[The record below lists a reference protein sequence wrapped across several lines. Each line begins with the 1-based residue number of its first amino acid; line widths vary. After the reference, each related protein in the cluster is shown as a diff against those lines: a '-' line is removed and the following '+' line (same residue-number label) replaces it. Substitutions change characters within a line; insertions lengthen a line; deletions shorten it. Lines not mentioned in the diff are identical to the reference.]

1 MSGPF
6 TVRAYAPEDAERVA
20 AFHRLVFG
28 SEMTAEHYHW
38 KLGRPTWDLGVAS
51 SFLAEKDD
59 QLVGHY
65 AGTTTTLRL
74 DGHDVPAIHISDT
87 MTHPDFRR
95 QGVLSLLAPEAHRRW
110 TEAGVGVAY
119 GMPTKSWGTRGRFIG
134 FEEGFPM
141 GWRRLFLAPMTWVT
155 RKDTVFSSVFDAPVR
170 SWRGW
175 QARQRGDIEAVPC
188 SWDGDT
194 RTVLDRLWAQE
205 CEGVAF
211 SVVRDAAWIHQRYIE
226 ASHVPH
232 TLWLAGSAEQPAGY
246 AVTLVHR
253 WKDARVV
260 LIADLFAGAQ
270 NTRIQDALIRAIVR
284 AALKDQSAEVRAV
297 SGEHTWF
304 DAALRR
310 HGFIDGRGAYEQ
322 QLVQLAQPLPPS
334 WAQGERWHL
343 TAGDFDFV

>member
-51 SFLAEKDD
+51 SFLAEKDG

-95 QGVLSLLAPEAHRRW
+95 QGVLSLLGREAHRRW
-110 TEAGVGVAY
+110 ADAGVAVGY
-119 GMPTKSWGTRGRFIG
+119 GLPTKTWGTRGRFVG
-134 FEEGFPM
+134 FEPGFSM
-141 GWRRLFLAPMTWVT
+141 GWRRLFLAPVTWAT
-155 RKDTVFSSVFDAPVR
+155 RRNNVFTSAADAPMRGWR
-170 SWRGW
+170 SW
-175 QARQRGDIEAVPC
+175 QARQREDIDVAPRPWSEAV
-188 SWDGDT
+188 SG
-194 RTVLDRLWAQE
+194 VDRLWAEQQD
-205 CEGVAF
+205 GTAF
-211 SVVRDAAWIHQRYIE
+211 GVVRDGMWLRRRYAE
-226 ASHVPH
+226 AVHALH
-232 TLWLAGSAEQPAGY
+232 TFWLAGQTDAPRGY
-246 AVTLVHR
+246 AVTLVQR
-253 WKDARVV
+253 WQGASVV
-260 LIADLFAGAQ
+260 FIADLFAGAEDTQ
-270 NTRIQDALIRAIVR
+270 AQDALIRAVVR
-284 AALKDQSAEVRAV
+284 NALSERMAEVRAV

-334 WAQGERWHL
+334 WTQGERWHL